1 MKLKY
6 WRDPDAGCL
15 SCLLWLIIILGIITF
30 VHFII
35 VSILFWM
42 MNLMATTPLIMPL
55 KAKWII
61 AFGITIIRI
70 LLEGTR

>member
-15 SCLLWLIIILGIITF
+15 SCLLWLAIILGIITF
-30 VHFII
+30 MHFII
-35 VSILFWM
+35 VSILFWIL
-42 MNLMATTPLIMPL
+42 NLMVTTPLIIPL
-55 KAKWII
+55 KTKWVI

-70 LLEGTR
+70 LLECTK